1 MDVYPES
8 FYSTSW
14 QRASRSARRIV
25 PLILDLV
32 APRSAV
38 DVGCGTAAWLEVL
51 REAGVEDVVGV
62 DGPHISLDL
71 LRIPASSFHVHDL
84 AKPLRLSRRFD
95 LAVSLEVA
103 EHLPPEAAERF
114 IGDLTEL
121 APVVM
126 FSAAVPG
133 QGGTHHVNEQWPE
146 YWAKLF
152 GAKGYVVVDC
162 VRPRI
167 WQDDEV
173 EFFYAQNVLLFVA
186 ADRLERYPLLKA
198 EEERRR
204 GEPLSRIHPTRWMW
218 ALDPRRQPVSSL
230 LRALC
235 LASWHRLGGP
245 R

>member
-14 QRASRSARRIV
+14 QRASRSARRVV
-25 PLILDLV
+25 PLIVDFV
-32 APRSAV
+32 APGSVV

-51 REAGVEDVVGV
+51 REAGVEDVLGV
-62 DGPHISLDL
+62 DGPHVNPDL
-71 LRIPASSFHVHDL
+71 LRIPASLFHVHDL

-95 LAVSLEVA
+95 LAISLEVA
-103 EHLPPEAAERF
+103 EHLPPGAAERF

-121 APVVM
+121 APIVM

-133 QGGTHHVNEQWPE
+133 QGGTHHINEQWPE
-146 YWAKLF
+146 YWVRLF
-152 GAKGYVVVDC
+152 RAKGYVVVDC

-186 ADRLERYPLLKA
+186 GDRLERYPLLKL

-204 GEPLSRIHPTRWMW
+204 GDPLSRIHPTRWMT
-218 ALDPRRQPVSSL
+218 AIDPRGQPLSSL
-230 LRALC
+230 LRALWV
-235 LASWHRLGGP
+235 ASLHRLG
-245 R
+245 RHR